1 DRIRILRELQA
12 LLVRG
17 LLVEP
22 EMQDAVLVHARLHV
36 PGDGR
41 RDSCRGPA
49 FPDRSDARALL
60 DPAGE
65 SDQRI
70 PEVAFEFLPRRLAF
84 RDREEEGPGHAFF
97 LFRRVAIRAGLDPAD
112 RQFSHG
118 AAPGPRAP
126 AAGTRPDSLR
136 SRA

>member
-1 DRIRILRELQA
+1 
-12 LLVRG
+12 
-17 LLVEP
+17 
-22 EMQDAVLVHARLHV
+22 MQDAVLVHALLHV

-97 LFRRVAIRAGLDPAD
+97 LLRRVAIRSGLAPAD
-112 RQFSHG
+112 RPFSDG

-126 AAGTRPDSLR
+126 PAGARPDARVSR
-136 SRA
+136 SC